1 MQTEAK
7 SMAATNID
15 TRARR
20 SGMPRWWYEFGSLQL
35 VGQFAF
41 LIGTLVVWQV
51 ASNAFGWE
59 FWISNPVGIVEA
71 LIRWYNTGLLIPDL
85 QITLFE
91 AAIGFLVGSAF
102 GGLMGFLLGWVRPLG
117 NFMEPFVLALYT
129 VPKIALAPLFVLW
142 FGIGPTNKVMF
153 SGLLVALMVFI
164 TTFQGVRQVDRD
176 LVANA
181 ILLGAKPFQTW
192 TKIALPYSAVWIF
205 TGLRIGLPYALI
217 GAIVGEFVAS
227 DSGVGY
233 RIKEATSYFDT
244 SAVFAGILVLMIIS
258 TFLLTILRLVE
269 RRILRWQTVDLSATR
284 EH

>member
-1 MQTEAK
+1 
-7 SMAATNID
+7 MAATNID
-15 TRARR
+15 TSARR
-20 SGMPRWWYEFGSLQL
+20 SGMPTGWYNFGSLQL
-35 VGQFAF
+35 IGQFAF
-41 LIGTLVVWQV
+41 LIGTLVIWQV

-59 FWISNPVGIVEA
+59 FWISNPAGIVEA

-102 GGLMGFLLGWVRPLG
+102 GGMMGFLLGWVRPLG

-181 ILLGAKPFQTW
+181 ILLGARPFQTW

>member
-1 MQTEAK
+1 
-7 SMAATNID
+7 MAATNID
-15 TRARR
+15 TSARR